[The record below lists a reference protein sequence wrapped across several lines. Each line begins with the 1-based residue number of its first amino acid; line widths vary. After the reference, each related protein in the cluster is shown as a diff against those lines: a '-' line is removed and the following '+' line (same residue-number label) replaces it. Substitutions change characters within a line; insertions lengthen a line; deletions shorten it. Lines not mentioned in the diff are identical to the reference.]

1 MCEGGLQCDPHREP
15 PSERNCN
22 LGPCPT
28 KPSTTSP
35 PTEVKGEK
43 VLTTIKDTV
52 TKTVES
58 DVVNAD
64 QYLPEPTTTS
74 TAYYQTTDTVKHAD
88 DIEDRTAPGEDSVF
102 ENQDTMGNTES
113 EVSEKNKDSSQ
124 LNPVEGGMDMD
135 DSNKVQQTTNVK
147 PTTSKDVE
155 HTISKIVVVET
166 DENNTPDRES
176 VNESDDKPN
185 KSEIEQVHQKHRHHH
200 GEYMGAVEET
210 DVIERNPDDANIV
223 IDAKFDSGLKGI
235 KAEHSELDVAKTE
248 KSNTTF
254 NSSDMDNSSHAGVPE
269 NTTVSLGAMKADIAD
284 ENSETNKSNEDSTS
298 HAETLPIMNLNDPL
312 KLNEMPPFPN
322 VNNLPPLRTG
332 NIPPLPDIS
341 ELSPFPSIS
350 GIPALP
356 DKNTGLSTLPDVE
369 NLPPIM
375 DKNENTHTKLPGK
388 DLPPLPDKDK
398 LASLPKHDKDL
409 PALPDKHNLAPLPN
423 LDNIPSLSDKDLP
436 ALPDKENLAP
446 LPNPDDIPSL
456 SDKDLPALPD
466 KKKLAPLPDY
476 GDLPPFADL
485 PKMPNLDKLASLPK
499 TETSVENIRSD
510 SEETNA
516 DVFILKSNTDIHTNE
531 SGDASVK
538 LGGSDTNM
546 ILGEG
551 NEGISSVN
559 ISDSGGSYRLQAQT
573 TERNYTWIASNWTE
587 VRNLSRVTRK
597 PVFEVSNQV

>member
-15 PSERNCN
+15 PSEGNCN

-28 KPSTTSP
+28 KPSTTSS

-64 QYLPEPTTTS
+64 QYLPEPNTTS
-74 TAYYQTTDTVKHAD
+74 TAYYQTTDTVKNAD
-88 DIEDRTAPGEDSVF
+88 GIEDRTAPGEDIVF

-155 HTISKIVVVET
+155 HTIIKTVVVET

-185 KSEIEQVHQKHRHHH
+185 NSEIEQVHHKHRHHH
-200 GEYMGAVEET
+200 GEYTGAVEET

-284 ENSETNKSNEDSTS
+284 ENSETDKSNEDSTS

-322 VNNLPPLRTG
+322 VNNLPPLPTG

-356 DKNTGLSTLPDVE
+356 DKNTGLSTLPDVK

-510 SEETNA
+510 LEETNA
-516 DVFILKSNTDIHTNE
+516 DVFILKSNTDIRTNE

-546 ILGEG
+546 ILDEG

-559 ISDSGGSYRLQAQT
+559 ISDSGGSDRLQAQT
-573 TERNYTWIASNWTE
+573 RERNYTWIASNWTE

-597 PVFEVSNQV
+597 PVFEVSDQV